1 VNARPA
7 RPAPAPASAQP
18 PIDDAAVDA
27 LQDVL
32 ATEHAALWSYAL
44 AVAFL
49 PADQAEQ
56 ARLDADAHRELRSR
70 IAQTITNV
78 GTRPVSA
85 QPAYDPPQPV
95 EDATSAAALLAVAE
109 TDTMAAW
116 RSIMERTGYQELRT
130 VALTTLTTATV
141 RCARWRLISDESPT
155 VPVFPG
161 LPT

>member
-1 VNARPA
+1 M
-7 RPAPAPASAQP
+7 SGTP
-18 PIDDAAVDA
+18 PIDKVAVDA
-27 LQDVL
+27 LQGAL

-49 PADQAEQ
+49 PPEQAEQ

-70 IAQTITNV
+70 VSETITEV

-95 EDATSAAALLAVAE
+95 TDAASAAALVVVAE

-116 RSIMERTGYQELRT
+116 RSVAERTTYRELRA
-130 VALTTLTTATV
+130 VALSTLTAATV
-141 RCARWRLISDESPT
+141 RCARWRQVTGEQPF
-155 VPVFPG
+155 VPDFPG
-161 LPT
+161 LR